1 MLKTAIRQQTL
12 DIELLQKSW
21 YMHSSPL
28 ELFRREME
36 FVILL
41 GE

>member
-12 DIELLQKSW
+12 DIDLLQKW
-21 YMHSSPL
+21 YMHLSPL